1 MPSMA
6 HTRATHTNWSGISTM
21 CKTPRKETDGSLKM
35 ETTGCGI
42 RSGIQPHRRC
52 HDRCG
57 CSISAFC
64 RASRAQL
71 SATIQQLII
80 QIWLPQKMLRQ
91 TNRSKNSSLQQ
102 DSHSKTPIEMESFT
116 QRCLWKSNLFL
127 NEIDLRQEGVRSLVF
142 LQLEV

>member
-1 MPSMA
+1 MIVAGAASA
-6 HTRATHTNWSGISTM
+6 HLLGLAR
-21 CKTPRKETDGSLKM
+21 
-35 ETTGCGI
+35 
-42 RSGIQPHRRC
+42 
-52 HDRCG
+52 
-57 CSISAFC
+57 SAFSDNPT
-64 RASRAQL
+64 AYYSNL
-71 SATIQQLII
+71 VAT
-80 QIWLPQKMLRQ
+80 KMLRQ